1 MSRVVE
7 HVFAVIGCV
16 TVAIGTITG
25 LLVALGIIELEGT
38 FRRHD
43 DDDE

>member
-1 MSRVVE
+1 MSRAIE
-7 HVFAVIGCV
+7 HVFAIIGCV
-16 TVAIGTITG
+16 TVAIGAITG

-43 DDDE
+43 DDE

>member
-1 MSRVVE
+1 VSRAIE
-7 HVFAVIGCV
+7 HVFAIIGCV
-16 TVAIGTITG
+16 TVAIGAITG

-43 DDDE
+43 DDE